1 VALNQGTGKLFDAL
15 DDLARN
21 PNTLLALKDLTT
33 TVAVGAP
40 LLTYVAPY
48 QTVCNQTVYFL
59 TGLGGHMSEDVK
71 GGTIER
77 VLVRSDLPDQQP
89 GKLGSSDNY
98 RPADL
103 PANVSSKTTKQLS
116 GDYAEASHGQPYAPA
131 IDAAGNADCQTGQNG
146 YPSGPLPKNGTP
158 EAGRYPPANA
168 PSGFNP
174 NDPSDPFYTQH
185 AGGSHVVVAPNTPGL
200 AGTTFTGV
208 PNLKDVP

>member
-1 VALNQGTGKLFDAL
+1 LRPVAASLPHTLPALNTAFKYGTNVLPKTVPLNQGTGKLFDAL
-15 DDLARN
+15 DDLAKN

-98 RPADL
+98 RPADV
-103 PANVSSKTTKQLS
+103 PSNIDPKTTKTADQSYVEATERLS
-116 GDYAEASHGQPYAPA
+116 HRPPGGRPLSAARGEGLQPER
-131 IDAAGNADCQTGQNG
+131 
-146 YPSGPLPKNGTP
+146 P
-158 EAGRYPPANA
+158 ERSLLSRPRRR
-168 PSGFNP
+168 
-174 NDPSDPFYTQH
+174 
-185 AGGSHVVVAPNTPGL
+185 
-200 AGTTFTGV
+200 
-208 PNLKDVP
+208 